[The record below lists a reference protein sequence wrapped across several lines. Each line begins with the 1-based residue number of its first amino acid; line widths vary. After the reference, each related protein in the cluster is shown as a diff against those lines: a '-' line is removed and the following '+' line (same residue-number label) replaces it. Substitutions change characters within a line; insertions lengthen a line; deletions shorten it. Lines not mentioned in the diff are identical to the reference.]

1 MQQRRR
7 GTDRY
12 DWWKMTKQDRP
23 EASGL
28 RAPDWARFDE
38 LLPDYVGQRLS
49 DEDRAW
55 VAGFA
60 ARSPRAAAELEI
72 ERHIHEGFDARVRQ
86 LPDDVGLRT
95 LMARVRAAARPAATV
110 SAAPAARPS
119 RWLDA
124 LGRLFSGPRLSLALG
139 VVVLVQAGLLV
150 HRMPTE
156 SPAPAPTPYRSMER
170 DVGSV
175 YVRMLVASGVSEES
189 LRHALREAGA
199 RIVWG
204 PDQLGE
210 YWLRSDKLSPQ
221 ALAIRLEQQ
230 RIAATAV
237 IDRVGPPR
245 EAR

>member
-1 MQQRRR
+1 M
-7 GTDRY
+7 TNDDRQ
-12 DWWKMTKQDRP
+12 KATGP
-23 EASGL
+23 G
-28 RAPDWARFDE
+28 APDWARFDE

-49 DEDRAW
+49 DQDRAW

-72 ERHIHEGFDARVRQ
+72 ERRILEGFDARVRQ
-86 LPDDVGLRT
+86 LPSDIGLRT
-95 LMARVRAAARPAATV
+95 LMARVRADARPAAV
-110 SAAPAARPS
+110 SAVPAARPG

-139 VVVLVQAGLLV
+139 VVVLVQAGFLV
-150 HRMPTE
+150 HHMPPE
-156 SPAPAPTPYRSMER
+156 SPAPTPTAYRSMER

-175 YVRMLVASGVSEES
+175 HVRMLVASGVSEES